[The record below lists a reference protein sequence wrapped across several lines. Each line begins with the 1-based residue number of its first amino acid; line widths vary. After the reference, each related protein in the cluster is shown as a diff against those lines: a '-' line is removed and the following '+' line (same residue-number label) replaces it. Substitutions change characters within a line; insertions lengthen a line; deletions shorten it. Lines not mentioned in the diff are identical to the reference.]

1 MHTYVTTRGYITIP
15 AALRRKYSLKA
26 GTRIHLAVDEQT
38 GRIFL
43 TPITRHYIRSL
54 RGKYKG
60 RGLLKGFMESKKRQE
75 GS

>member
-26 GTRIHLAVDEQT
+26 GTRIHPAVDEQT

-43 TPITRHYIRSL
+43 TPITRHHIRSL

-60 RGLLKGFMESKKRQE
+60 RGLLKALVESKKTDR
-75 GS
+75 